1 MKINISDALNPKF
14 IHEICTIT
22 SIQKLITLNTKSIS
36 IFTTLMQKEEHT
48 VYYASPVVFVV
59 RFYFNI
65 APRNM
70 SREILRYI

>member
-22 SIQKLITLNTKSIS
+22 SIQKLITLNTKSMSIS
-36 IFTTLMQKEEHT
+36 TTLMQKEEHA
-48 VYYASPVVFVV
+48 VYYAGPAVFVV
-59 RFYFNI
+59 KFYFNI

-70 SREILRYI
+70 SGEMLRYI